1 MNQYHEVG
9 LLLMTRNPH
18 HVGADLKTLRLH
30 RPSAGPWISNFKL
43 KSPQFVGVLPHIAD
57 IENNI
62 LNKEP

>member
-1 MNQYHEVG
+1 
-9 LLLMTRNPH
+9 MTRNPH
-18 HVGADLKTLRLH
+18 HVGADLKILRLH
-30 RPSAGPWISNFKL
+30 GPSAGPWISSFKL